1 MIQFDLGLLELDVD
15 VSLNRYLKEK
25 TKTEKAFS
33 PIDCAI
39 NGKITIFLWL
49 PDYCLPA
56 WRLTYFWKHDY
67 FTCPKSNN
75 GQLKIIN

>member
-1 MIQFDLGLLELDVD
+1 MHKILEIQDQQRISLLIQFDLGLLELDVD

-39 NGKITIFLWL
+39 NGKITIFL
-49 PDYCLPA
+49 
-56 WRLTYFWKHDY
+56 
-67 FTCPKSNN
+67 
-75 GQLKIIN
+75 